1 MFSLL
6 THLLSKLGTQF
17 FRQNKVRQR
26 SQSVAYSPQLK
37 SQTEGSEAD
46 FEFFKTF
53 STFQPLFFVE
63 IRIMFRF
70 HGRQLQ
76 IRPKFESMSKRIVRW
91 VDFVGKVDFVLI
103 FFFQISVIF
112 EGFDEKSKKLHT

>member
-26 SQSVAYSPQLK
+26 SQSQFAHSPQLK
-37 SQTEGSEAD
+37 SQTEAD

-53 STFQPLFFVE
+53 STFQTLFFVE
-63 IRIMFRF
+63 IRIMFCF
-70 HGRQLQ
+70 HRRQLQ
-76 IRPKFESMSKRIVRW
+76 IHPKFESE
-91 VDFVGKVDFVLI
+91 L
-103 FFFQISVIF
+103 
-112 EGFDEKSKKLHT
+112 